1 MDLLG
6 RLFRRKKDS
15 QFLYT
20 EALECLLQGE
30 TNDAFTK
37 LRELVRQD
45 TENVQAYLKLGDI
58 FRERSQ
64 TDQAIKIHQSLT
76 FRKRLSSAVK
86 REIYASLARDYSASG
101 RYDRSEEHANRVLKL
116 DKKNR
121 WALEFLIDISEKQKK
136 WEKASK
142 YLRRLEKV
150 TREERPKRHAF
161 YILMQGRDREEDGL
175 FQEAKGFYNKAISAD
190 DSFAD
195 AYLYLGNL
203 AEDEGNL
210 DEAVAQWTTFA
221 EKSAGGGRQIY
232 GRLEKALFALGRFGE
247 TEEFYR
253 ELSEKD
259 SSNMDAFSGLINVLS
274 AKGEF
279 DEAIAI
285 VDDLTNRNGQSVRI
299 RLARLKLEL
308 RKRQEDELSNEV
320 DEIVSLMHGGR

>member
-1 MDLLG
+1 VDLLG
-6 RLFRRKKDS
+6 RLFRWKKDS

-76 FRKRLSSAVK
+76 FRRRLSSSVK
-86 REIYASLARDYSASG
+86 REIYASLAKDYSASG

-121 WALEFLIDISEKQKK
+121 WALEFLIDISEKQEK

-142 YLRRLEKV
+142 YLHRLEKV
-150 TREERPKRHAF
+150 TREERSKRHAF

-175 FQEAKGFYNKAISAD
+175 VQEAKGFYNKAISAD

-232 GRLEKALFALGRFGE
+232 GRLEKALFELGRFGE

-259 SSNMDAFSGLINVLS
+259 SSNMDAFSGLINVLA

-279 DEAIAI
+279 DEGIAI
-285 VDDLTNRNGQSVRI
+285 VDDLT
-299 RLARLKLEL
+299 
-308 RKRQEDELSNEV
+308 D
-320 DEIVSLMHGGR
+320 